1 MLSGLTDLYRS
12 GLMASNYTQHQ
23 LLQMVPV
30 LRNDE
35 YDDYIMN
42 KKAFQKWYEVHTQE
56 QTNAG
61 TSRLKRFFTFTKDG

>member
-1 MLSGLTDLYRS
+1 
-12 GLMASNYTQHQ
+12 MASNYTQHQ

-42 KKAFQKWYEVHTQE
+42 KKAFQKWYEVHTKE
-56 QTNAG
+56 RSNAR
-61 TSRLKRFFTFTKDG
+61 TSRLKRFFTFSKDE